1 MEELTMT
8 PREIR
13 VGLIGTGWI
22 VRAHAHALHSLN
34 HLAPLGCEIRLT
46 SIYGRRAESVS
57 AVAAELGVERWTTDW
72 QQLVEDPDVDVVA
85 NVGTNALHAPVSLAT
100 LAAGKPVLCE
110 KPLATSPQDAAE
122 MEAAAGRAGVMAACG
137 FNYRFVPAVRLLHQ
151 LLGDGRLGTIRHY
164 RGLYLQ
170 DWLSSNPDWPS
181 HGGAGAVADYS
192 HVLDMLRHL
201 AGEPQSVIA
210 RTTCLMSQTEDAFQ
224 ALLDLPEGGTATLEA
239 SRCAT
244 GWKGRHRI
252 EIEGT
257 DGSAWWDMEDLNR
270 LHVMFV
276 SDQHD
281 GVGGFRDVLVTEATH
296 PFLGR
301 WWPSG
306 HILGWEHT
314 FTHQWRAF
322 LAAVLDESAADPLQ
336 ATFADGARAAEL
348 ADAIHRSAREG
359 RRIELSPVA
368 DPAIAVAPTAERS

>member
-1 MEELTMT
+1 
-8 PREIR
+8 
-13 VGLIGTGWI
+13 
-22 VRAHAHALHSLN
+22 
-34 HLAPLGCEIRLT
+34 
-46 SIYGRRAESVS
+46 
-57 AVAAELGVERWTTDW
+57 
-72 QQLVEDPDVDVVA
+72 
-85 NVGTNALHAPVSLAT
+85 
-100 LAAGKPVLCE
+100 
-110 KPLATSPQDAAE
+110 
-122 MEAAAGRAGVMAACG
+122 MEAAAARAGVMAACG

-170 DWLSSNPDWPS
+170 DWLSTNPDWPS

-192 HVLDMLRHL
+192 HVLDMLHHL
-201 AGEPQSVIA
+201 AGEPRSVIA
-210 RTTCLMSQTEDAFQ
+210 RTTSLMSDTEDAFQ
-224 ALLDLPEGGTATLEA
+224 ALLALPDGGTATLEA

-276 SDQHD
+276 SDQGD

-296 PFLGR
+296 PFLSR
-301 WWPSG
+301 WWPAG

-322 LAAVLDESAADPLQ
+322 LEAVLDESAADPLQ

-368 DPAIAVAPTAERS
+368 DPAIAGDPTPGRA